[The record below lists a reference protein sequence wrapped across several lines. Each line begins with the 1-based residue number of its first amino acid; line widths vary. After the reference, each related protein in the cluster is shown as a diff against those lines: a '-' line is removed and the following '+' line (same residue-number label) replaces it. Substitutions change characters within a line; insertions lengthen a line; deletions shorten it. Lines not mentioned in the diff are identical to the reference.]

1 MFNRPSVT
9 MNNQPLASVIT
20 IFLDAEAFL
29 REAIESVL
37 AQTYENWELLLVDDG
52 STDASSAIAKC
63 YAERYPTRVRYLE
76 HAGHQN
82 CGKSVSRNLGIQQ
95 AHGDYIALL
104 DADDV
109 LLPDKLEQQVGILEA
124 HPEAGMVYGPT
135 LYWYSWTGNPADNRR
150 DKLAK
155 LGVQPETL
163 FSSPEL
169 LTRFLRDSGMVPC
182 TCGLLARRS
191 IIERVGGFDETIQ
204 YMYEDQVFLA
214 KMCLAAPVFVTGVCS
229 DRYRQHPNSTSNQA
243 IQTGEYHPTRPNRAR
258 YAFLTWLAAYLEQ
271 QGIQD
276 VALWKALH
284 QAFWPYRHPAAYHL
298 LDRAHQVGRRLRKG
312 LEQSAKD
319 VMPSPL
325 RHWYA
330 RYRPALGRVPFSD
343 LRRVT
348 PVSREFG
355 YDRGLP
361 IDRYYIERFLAR
373 HAADVHGRVLE
384 IGDDSYMRR
393 FGGGRVT
400 RHDVLHV
407 NADNPLATFVGDLTH
422 ADHLPSDSFDCFIL
436 TQTLHLV
443 YDVRAALRSIYRI
456 LRPGGV
462 VLATFPGISQISNDQ
477 WADYWH
483 WSFTTLSARRLF
495 EEFFP
500 TTHVTF
506 QAFGN
511 VRAATAFLQGL
522 AAEELRQPEL
532 DYQDPQYEVVI
543 AVRAMKPRVVR

>member
-1 MFNRPSVT
+1 
-9 MNNQPLASVIT
+9 MNKQPQVSIIT
-20 IFLDAEAFL
+20 IFLNAEAFL
-29 REAIESVL
+29 QEAIESVL
-37 AQTYENWELLLVDDG
+37 AQTYDNWELLLVDDG
-52 STDASSAIAKC
+52 STDASSAIAQRSAK
-63 YAERYPTRVRYLE
+63 RYPDRVRYLE

-82 CGKSVSRNLGIQQ
+82 RGKSVSRNLGIRQ
-95 AHGDYIALL
+95 ARGDYLALL

-109 LLPDKLEQQVGILEA
+109 FLPNKLEQQVAMLEA

-135 LYWYSWTGNPADNRR
+135 LYWYSWTGKPEDSRR
-150 DKLAK
+150 DHLGR

-163 FSSPEL
+163 FYPPEL
-169 LTRFLRDSGMVPC
+169 LTRFLRDGGTVPC

-191 IIERVGGFDETIQ
+191 IIERVGGFAEAIQ
-204 YMYEDQVFLA
+204 HMYEDQVFLA
-214 KMCLAAPVFVTGVCS
+214 RMCLAAPVFVTGACG
-229 DRYRQHPNSTSNQA
+229 DRYRQHPGSTSNQA
-243 IQTGEYHPTRPNRAR
+243 IQAGEYHPSKPNPAR
-258 YAFLTWLAAYLEQ
+258 HAFLTWLATYLDQ
-271 QGIQD
+271 LGIQD
-276 VALWKALH
+276 AAAWKALH
-284 QAFWPYRHPAAYHL
+284 QAFQPYRHPIAYHV
-298 LDRAHQVGRRLRKG
+298 LDRARQLRRRLRRE
-312 LEQSAKD
+312 LEPSAKGA
-319 VMPSPL
+319 MPGPL
-325 RHWYA
+325 RSWLHRWYA
-330 RYRPALGRVPFSD
+330 RYTPAVGQVHFSY

-373 HAADVHGRVLE
+373 HAADVRGRVLE
-384 IGDDSYMRR
+384 IGDDAYTRQ
-393 FGGGRVT
+393 FGGSRVT
-400 RHDVLHV
+400 TRDVLHV

-422 ADHLPSDSFDCFIL
+422 ADRIPSDSFDCFIL

-443 YDVRAALRSIYRI
+443 YDVRAALQTIYRI
-456 LRPGGV
+456 LKPGGV

-506 QAFGN
+506 EAFGN

-532 DYQDPQYEVVI
+532 DYRDRQYEVVI
-543 AVRAMKPRVVR
+543 AVRAMKPRVTQ